1 MKVVVLNGSPKGEL
15 SVTLQYVRYL
25 QKKFPQHEFT
35 IFPIARQIHKLER
48 DVPAFG
54 QIMDEVRRADAVI
67 WAFPLYT
74 LLVCGQYKRFI
85 ELIQERNEAA
95 AFAGKYTASLS
106 TSVHFFD
113 HTAHNYIHAICDDLQ
128 MKYLG
133 AYSAEMYDL
142 MRNKERLR
150 LLAFAESFFDAVS
163 RQIPVAKVFPPLSF
177 SDFHYSPGTSTAG
190 VDTGNKRI
198 LILTDEK
205 KEQSNLWNM
214 IQSFKGNFRQNVDV
228 VCLSD
233 IDIKGGCL
241 GCCRCGLNNVCSYQ
255 GKDGFID
262 FYNTQVKKADIVV
275 FAGTICDRYLSSRW
289 KTYFDRSFFNTHMP
303 SLKGKQIAFVIA
315 GPLGQIPNLR
325 QILIAYGEFQEA
337 NLAGIVTDE
346 AGNSTEIDLLL
357 KELAGS
363 LVRPTA
369 EGYTRPMTFL
379 GVGGRKIFRDE
390 VWGKLRFVFQ
400 ADHRY
405 YKAHGL
411 YDFPQKNFKMRRM
424 NLMMTMLTKIPP
436 FRKKFLKTI
445 NEEMLKP
452 LQSVV
457 DKK

>member
-1 MKVVVLNGSPKGEL
+1 MKVVVFNGSPKGEL
-15 SVTLQYVRYL
+15 SVTLQYVRYI

-35 IFPIARQIHKLER
+35 IFPIARQINKLER
-48 DVPAFG
+48 DVQAFG

-85 ELIQERNEAA
+85 ELIRERDEAA

-150 LLAFAESFFDAVS
+150 LLTFAESFFDAVS
-163 RQIPVAKVFPPLSF
+163 RQIPVAQVFPPLHF
-177 SDFHYSPGTSTAG
+177 SDFHYQPGASTAG

-198 LILTDEK
+198 LILTDEI

-214 IQSFKGNFRQNVDV
+214 IQSFKGNFRQNVAV
-228 VCLSD
+228 LCLSD

-325 QILIAYGEFQEA
+325 QILVAYGEFQEA

-346 AGNSTEIDLLL
+346 TGNSAEIDLLL

-363 LVRPTA
+363 LVRPTV

-390 VWGKLRFVFQ
+390 IWGKLRFVFQ

-411 YDFPQKNFKMRRM
+411 YDFPQKNFRMRRM
-424 NLMMTMLTKIPP
+424 NMMMTTLTKIPP